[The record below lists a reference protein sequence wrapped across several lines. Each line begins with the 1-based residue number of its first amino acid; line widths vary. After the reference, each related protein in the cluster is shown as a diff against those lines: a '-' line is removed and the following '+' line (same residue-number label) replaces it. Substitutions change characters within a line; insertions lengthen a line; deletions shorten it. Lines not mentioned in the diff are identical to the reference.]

1 MQSMNLVKPLFIFIT
16 IATFQVAA
24 ETAYRSVDEQGNV
37 TFSDRPVSSATQEE
51 RVSIDV
57 PAPSPEQQQ
66 EALQREEALQK
77 AASQPVTP
85 VTPAKAS
92 HNKAAA
98 RQAVEDAEARL
109 GKAIMV
115 REGDRIGTAGGGSR
129 LKPEYHERVR
139 AAEAELEAA
148 KKQLE

>member
-16 IATFQVAA
+16 IAAFQVAA

-51 RVSIDV
+51 RISIDV

-85 VTPAKAS
+85 GAPAKAS
-92 HNKAAA
+92 QNKAA